1 MAVRNYVHQYTM
13 RLTDEK
19 IIDENVSENSDMED
33 YYPLIRHTVRR
44 VRVNARRREEGTGWD
59 ETIVFT
65 DKPYFVKNEDY
76 KSLQSLGK

>member
-59 ETIVFT
+59 ETVRLL
-65 DKPYFVKNEDY
+65 
-76 KSLQSLGK
+76 SLSFFF